1 MIDFCRKDKLLTE
14 LALFLLIFTLAA
26 PMFNAVNSIV
36 MAISVIFVI
45 LQYKRI
51 NLKAIPLPIVYSIFL
66 FISSLFISSFF
77 IGDKKSI
84 DYAFKFLYWMLP
96 FFVVFYGFQLCKN
109 INIPLYSFTMALL
122 VSAGAV
128 LYQYYF
134 LDKLRPGGLYFQ
146 PNHFASMMDIL
157 FPFATMFILKNL
169 YECKNKIMSL
179 ILFLPIILGIYA
191 LFLSGSRGGLIGIFI
206 GLLLTLV
213 CYYLRKQ
220 KIIKFVAVFFGILIL
235 IGSSLW
241 YAYNS
246 FPDLFQR
253 GYDNERLLLIES
265 SYNMWNDH
273 KLFGVGL
280 ANWEEVYNNKYKL
293 TQARENLDMPH
304 NILAFFFST
313 TGILGG
319 IGYIIFTGGIF
330 VFLIKHLHNYQN
342 KQIIFIVLAMIWA
355 LLSINIHGMVDIGL
369 NNKFVMRLFSGSL
382 GLTVAYLY
390 AVEQSGDCENDKKK
404 C

>member
-1 MIDFCRKDKLLTE
+1 MINLKKNYDSIKYIIFI
-14 LALFLLIFTLAA
+14 FLIFTLAA

-51 NLKAIPLPIVYSIFL
+51 SLKAIPLSIVYAIFL

-77 IGDKKSI
+77 IDDKKSI

-157 FPFATMFILKNL
+157 FPFATMFVLKNL
-169 YECKNKIMSL
+169 YECKNNIIGV
-179 ILFLPIILGIYA
+179 ILFLPTILGIYA

-206 GLLLTLV
+206 GLLLTLI

-220 KIIKFVAVFFGILIL
+220 KIIKFIAVFFGILIL
-235 IGSSLW
+235 MVSSLW

-280 ANWEEVYNNKYKL
+280 DNWEEVYNNKYKL
-293 TQARENLDMPH
+293 PQARENLDMPH

-330 VFLIKHLHNYQN
+330 VFLIKHLHKYQN

>member
-1 MIDFCRKDKLLTE
+1 MNRNYI
-14 LALFLLIFTLAA
+14 LFLLIFTLAA

-51 NLKAIPLPIVYSIFL
+51 NLKAIPLSIVYAIFL
-66 FISSLFISSFF
+66 FISSLLISSFF
-77 IGDKKSI
+77 IDDKKSI

-96 FFVVFYGFQLCKN
+96 FFVVFYGFQFCKN

-157 FPFATMFILKNL
+157 FPFTTMFVLKNL
-169 YECKNKIMSL
+169 YECKNNIIGV
-179 ILFLPIILGIYA
+179 ILFLPIILGIYT

-213 CYYLRKQ
+213 CYCLRKQ

-280 ANWEEVYNNKYKL
+280 DNWEEVYNNKYKL
-293 TQARENLDMPH
+293 PQARENLDMPH
-304 NILAFFFST
+304 NILFFFFST

-355 LLSINIHGMVDIGL
+355 LLAINIHGMVDIGL

-382 GLTVAYLY
+382 GLTAAYLY
-390 AVEQSGDCENDKKK
+390 AVEKSGDCENDKKK